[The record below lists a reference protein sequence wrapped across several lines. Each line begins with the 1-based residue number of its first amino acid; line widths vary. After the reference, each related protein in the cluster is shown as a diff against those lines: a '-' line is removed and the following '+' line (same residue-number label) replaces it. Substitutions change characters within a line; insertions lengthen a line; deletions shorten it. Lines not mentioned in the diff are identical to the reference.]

1 MRNLLQF
8 CKRKPFL
15 SKRYVFVDEEGIY
28 YFWQFWSSSYAISL
42 EIFSYKLEAGKFIEI
57 ETKKVE
63 ELVDYLVLR
72 LSNSTQQEID
82 AFYKYI
88 AFLEFT
94 IPASFKKK
102 FGEKLCYFLQDRDR
116 KFIYQDPNA
125 KHWIIDFEKVRNNEI
140 KFLKEPDLLPFTI
153 TELGV
158 TLTKDEKLTKDGKTI
173 TIDEFWN
180 TVKEYKKGLIPLIKQ
195 KDKIMRKIEED
206 LKRRYFESLR
216 EIENKKHISDYEI
229 EIEFEVFDTLNSDEP
244 VLKILFTEGMFEDN
258 EPYSLSLFGIDMQVG
273 RLCWYFLDGLGLQS
287 IQKKFFFWSEIKVRN
302 QKFFEF

>member
-94 IPASFKKK
+94 ILASFKKK